1 LKETPFFV
9 NIKDTSRTQQM
20 SETMTFEQQFFPA
33 TSTLVMDV
41 PLTCID
47 PLPSDTFTNEKSNS
61 DMGFDDYS
69 VEVLEPTPIGYANIK
84 IVEHIPLM
92 AATWLEEGYL
102 SSFLTLLQEPKVQG
116 GAPALTK
123 RTADDDDDDD
133 DSSSVTSSSKNCS
146 DESNFKASQLVQW
159 TARFEDLVAFRNKY
173 NHCLVPLTWP
183 ENPGLAHWI
192 KRQRYQYSLKQE
204 GKHSTLSPD
213 REEALSKLGF
223 IWDSHAAQWEERLKE
238 LDEFRDTHG
247 HCYVPTKYPEN
258 PKLSIWVKCQRR
270 QYKLFQ
276 TGGRSN
282 MTAERISRLLR
293 VGFVF
298 YPRVAKRSLSISS
311 TVSNGRGGGGG
322 MEYSCL

>member
-1 LKETPFFV
+1 
-9 NIKDTSRTQQM
+9 M
-20 SETMTFEQQFFPA
+20 SETMIFEQKLFPA
-33 TSTLVMDV
+33 TNSTIVDI
-41 PLTCID
+41 PLTCVD
-47 PLPSDTFTNEKSNS
+47 PSPWDTTTNEKSNS
-61 DMGFDDYS
+61 DLAFDY
-69 VEVLEPTPIGYANIK
+69 EEGLEPTPIGYENIK
-84 IVEHIPLM
+84 IVEQSRIPLL
-92 AATWLEEGYL
+92 AATWLEEGYW

-116 GAPALTK
+116 GAPSLT
-123 RTADDDDDDD
+123 TTTTDDDDGD
-133 DSSSVTSSSKNCS
+133 DSSCSKNCS

-223 IWDSHAAQWEERLKE
+223 TWDSHAAQWEERLKE
-238 LDEFRDTHG
+238 LEEFRDTHG

-276 TGGRSN
+276 TGSRSN

-311 TVSNGRGGGGG
+311 TMSNGRGGGGSGSGG